1 MLTRKTSLP
10 PEGSIGIAAGFAAN
24 TTLARINKKKSPR
37 LSWLCVR
44 CAQPRYY
51 YYYSGANG
59 ACAQCRSTQQRT
71 FFYYIC
77 CWCDWGRR
85 ELRSATTA
93 HPQNKS
99 PNKQT
104 NKHLLFQFKTGPKN
118 FSFILNLQC
127 SLYLP
132 KLVCVLVYLSFGGK
146 KYPLMN
152 PKTRL
157 KLKTVDGTLISLDNR
172 QFFGWRLW
180 CDVAGT
186 TRRKKKLAK

>member
-99 PNKQT
+99 QQTNKQT
-104 NKHLLFQFKTGPKN
+104 LTIPVQNWAQEFFIHFEPPVLSLSPKIGVCISVFK
-118 FSFILNLQC
+118 FW
-127 SLYLP
+127 
-132 KLVCVLVYLSFGGK
+132 
-146 KYPLMN
+146 
-152 PKTRL
+152 
-157 KLKTVDGTLISLDNR
+157 R
-172 QFFGWRLW
+172 QKFPWWTQRQEI
-180 CDVAGT
+180 
-186 TRRKKKLAK
+186 